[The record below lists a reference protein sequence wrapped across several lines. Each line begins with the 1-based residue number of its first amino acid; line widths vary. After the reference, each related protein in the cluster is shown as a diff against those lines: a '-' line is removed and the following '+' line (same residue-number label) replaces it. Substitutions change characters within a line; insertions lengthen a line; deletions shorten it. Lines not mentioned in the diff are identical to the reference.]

1 MINKQSNSMRTIRSP
16 SPSPSP
22 SPPPPSSIPSESFQI
37 PMHENPNIDDDDIF
51 YRLNN
56 NNRNNNSSGNRNFND
71 QGWKPSNLK
80 KNLMIEKQQQ
90 IQHHHQQQQQQQ
102 QQQLQQFANKNEAMI
117 PIIKANDLFSTPI
130 LQRSNDHH
138 HHGGINHS
146 VSMNSNSDFGGNNH
160 HNPAFQTSSMK
171 LQNNEDLHF
180 LQNNRKLW
188 NHLTSSSIS
197 NDVLDNE
204 LNQIQSEMIS
214 KYKTPMKSM
223 NSLGKQIAMFLLN
236 RNQNPTPANMA
247 NNNKQRNYAFIKSM
261 TPVDGMMDGSNYG
274 YPTLPISS
282 SSPPPA
288 RYDTIIV
295 DDKSGQQLP
304 NGKNY
309 RFQIN
314 HQLNDGDTKTTSTYR
329 TNNGQSLQTSP
340 RTVFTT
346 VPFVIDLSSTAI
358 KDGWP
363 SLVKNDGSE
372 GGGVGVDYFDR
383 QQQQQQQYQQQQQ
396 HPIQTIHN
404 AQRPR
409 TSATTANQLIKSLT
423 PPSVMS
429 NEPTNM
435 IFMPENLANP
445 LKASP
450 SPMTA
455 AAAAAK
461 TSKTTTTIIITNI
474 DTTAFIPIQ
483 STNSILFEPSLITNN
498 NHHLSVDQQQQ
509 LQLQQQ
515 QQQQQQQKQQQ
526 KNEQFNWSPEI
537 KNVVLKMELPI
548 IPLPTPSPSLSSVN
562 IDGNGS
568 RRQSSQ
574 SLQNYHYVTTYNNQ
588 DGNPFIMNYASPKPP
603 SPPATLSSNH
613 QYNDGQLSPYNNRIQ
628 TSSSTAEYRIKN
640 SNYNYKPQQQQQQQQ
655 SMNIYNSDHSDH
667 LDHWIDIPNHHH
679 RHRHYY

>member
-1 MINKQSNSMRTIRSP
+1 MVNKQSNSMRTIRSP

-22 SPPPPSSIPSESFQI
+22 PPPPSSIPSESFQI

-146 VSMNSNSDFGGNNH
+146 ISMNSNSEFGGNNH
-160 HNPAFQTSSMK
+160 HHHHNNAAFPTSSMK

-180 LQNNRKLW
+180 LQNNRQLW

-214 KYKTPMKSM
+214 KYKTPVKSM

-236 RNQNPTPANMA
+236 RNQNPTTANVA
-247 NNNKQRNYAFIKSM
+247 NNNKQRNYAFIKPM
-261 TPVDGMMDGSNYG
+261 TPVDGMMDGSNVQTNSRSGESYHHHHHHHHQNDKSIQDG

-314 HQLNDGDTKTTSTYR
+314 HQLNDGDIKTTSTYR

-372 GGGVGVDYFDR
+372 GGGVGGGGGGGFVGDNNYNGGQTFVSSQSIDQDYFDR
-383 QQQQQQQYQQQQQ
+383 QQQQQQQYQQQQ

-450 SPMTA
+450 SPMTGPI
-455 AAAAAK
+455 
-461 TSKTTTTIIITNI
+461 TTNLNQQPSHSNFMASSSSSSSQNIQNNNNNNNNNI

-498 NHHLSVDQQQQ
+498 NHHLS
-509 LQLQQQ
+509 
-515 QQQQQQQKQQQ
+515 
-526 KNEQFNWSPEI
+526 EI

-613 QYNDGQLSPYNNRIQ
+613 QYNDAAATIN
-628 TSSSTAEYRIKN
+628 EY
-640 SNYNYKPQQQQQQQQ
+640 
-655 SMNIYNSDHSDH
+655 
-667 LDHWIDIPNHHH
+667 L
-679 RHRHYY
+679 